1 MQFITDE
8 VKEKYDLKKET
19 LPDGRIK
26 VILMPKHTKCY
37 GCNKE
42 IEFAG
47 ANLLVWTDKD
57 NYKREARFCRTC
69 KDELK
74 TMGYFNGK

>member
-1 MQFITDE
+1 MEFLTDAL
-8 VKEKYDLKKET
+8 KEKYDLKSET

-26 VILMPKHTKCY
+26 IMLSPKHINCK
-37 GCNKE
+37 GCSKE
-42 IEFAG
+42 IEFVG

-69 KDELK
+69 KKELK
-74 TMGYFNGK
+74 EYGYFNK

>member
-1 MQFITDE
+1 
-8 VKEKYDLKKET
+8 
-19 LPDGRIK
+19 
-26 VILMPKHTKCY
+26 MPKHTKCY

-74 TMGYFNGK
+74 KMGYFNG

>member
-8 VKEKYDLKKET
+8 VKKKYNLEKET

-26 VILMPKHTKCY
+26 VMLMPKHIECY

-42 IEFAG
+42 IEFAS
-47 ANLLVWTDKD
+47 ANLLLWTDKD
-57 NYKREARFCRTC
+57 HYKREARFCRTC
-69 KDELK
+69 NQEIKEE
-74 TMGYFNGK
+74 GYFK

>member
-1 MQFITDE
+1 MQLLTPDL
-8 VKEKYDLKKET
+8 KEKYNIKQDT

-26 VILMPKHTKCY
+26 VMLTPKHINCH
-37 GCNKE
+37 GCSKE

-69 KDELK
+69 KEELK
-74 TMGYFNGK
+74 EYGYFNQ

>member
-1 MQFITDE
+1 MQLLTDAL
-8 VKEKYDLKKET
+8 KEKYNVNQDT

-26 VILMPKHTKCY
+26 VMLTPKHIECY
-37 GCNKE
+37 GCSKE
-42 IEFAG
+42 MDFAG

-69 KDELK
+69 NGEIKE
-74 TMGYFNGK
+74 MGYLNE

>member
-1 MQFITDE
+1 MKVSTDDL
-8 VKEKYDLKKET
+8 KEKYDLEKET

-26 VILMPKHTKCY
+26 VMLTPKKINCF
-37 GCNKE
+37 GCSKE

-47 ANLLVWTDKD
+47 ANFLVWTDKD

-69 KDELK
+69 KEELK
-74 TMGYFNGK
+74 EYGYFNQ